1 MHIGFIGLGQMGSA
15 IATNLVKAG
24 HEVKVWNRSPEKA
37 APLVAAGATLAASP
51 ADAASGEIVFTM
63 LADDK
68 AVEAVTLGER
78 GMLAAPAKPIHVS
91 LSTISL
97 ALADKLTAAHAEAGS
112 AYVAAPVFGRPAAA
126 AAAKLFVVAAG
137 PPEALATCAPLFDAI
152 GQRTFHLGGTPSAA
166 NVAKLSGNFLIMSVV
181 ESLAEAMTLAEK
193 HGVQKAALLEILTGT
208 LFGAPIYQVYGQIL
222 VDQAFRPA
230 GFAAPLGLK
239 DMNLAAAAATDA
251 RVPMPVLSLVRDRLL
266 ATIAREGDD
275 IDWSGIAKTVAD
287 NAGPAT

>member
-15 IATNLVKAG
+15 IATNLAKAG

-63 LADDK
+63 LADDT

-78 GMLAAPAKPIHVS
+78 GILAAPTKPIHVS

-112 AYVAAPVFGRPAAA
+112 TYVAAPVFGRPAAA

-137 PPEALATCAPLFDAI
+137 PPAALATCAPLFDAI
-152 GQRTFHLGGTPSAA
+152 GRRTFHLGDTPSAA
-166 NVAKLSGNFLIMSVV
+166 NVVKLSGNFLIMSVV

-208 LFGAPIYQVYGQIL
+208 LFSAPIYQVYGQIL

-239 DMNLAAAAATDA
+239 DMNLVAAAATDA

-287 NAGPAT
+287 NAGPAP

>member
-15 IATNLVKAG
+15 IALNLVKAG

-37 APLVAAGATLAASP
+37 APLVAAGAILAASP
-51 ADAASGEIVFTM
+51 AEAASGEIVLTM

-68 AVEAVTLGER
+68 ALEAVTLGEN
-78 GMLAAPAKPIHVS
+78 GILAAPNKPIHVS

-97 ALADKLTAAHAEAGS
+97 ALAEKLTAAHEEAGES
-112 AYVAAPVFGRPAAA
+112 YVAAPVFGRPAAA

-137 PPEALATCAPLFDAI
+137 PADALTTCAPLFEAI
-152 GQRTFHLGGTPSAA
+152 GQKTFHLGDTPSAA
-166 NVAKLSGNFLIMSVV
+166 NIVKLSGNFLIMSVI

-193 HGVQKAALLEILTGT
+193 HGVEKAALLEILTGT

-222 VDQAFRPA
+222 VEERFRPA

-239 DMNLAAAAATDA
+239 DMNLVAAAATDA

-287 NAGPAT
+287 NAGPAA

>member
-15 IATNLVKAG
+15 IAANLVKAG
-24 HEVKVWNRSPEKA
+24 HDVKVWNRSPEKA
-37 APLVAAGATLAASP
+37 TPLIAAGATLAGSP
-51 ADAASGEIVFTM
+51 ADAASGEIVLTM

-68 AVEAVTLGER
+68 AVEAVTLGED
-78 GMLAAPAKPIHVS
+78 GILAAPNKPIHIS

-97 ALADKLTAAHAEAGS
+97 ALAEKLTAAHAEAGG

-137 PPEALATCAPLFDAI
+137 PPAALAACAPLFEAI
-152 GQRTFHLGGTPSAA
+152 GQRSFTIGDTPSAA
-166 NVAKLSGNFLIMSVV
+166 NVVKLSGNFLILSVI

-193 HGVQKAALLEILTGT
+193 HGVERAALLEILTGA
-208 LFGAPIYQVYGQIL
+208 LFGAPIYQVYGKIL
-222 VDQAFRPA
+222 VDQSFRPA

-239 DMNLAAAAATDA
+239 DMNLVAAAATDA
-251 RVPMPVLSLVRDRLL
+251 RVPMPVLSLLRDRLL

-287 NAGPAT
+287 NAGPA